1 MYAVQSSPYYPLD
14 HQTSN
19 LRKLFLQVI
28 INICNKNSFLHVIH
42 VQFFL
47 SFSPPTLGNYSYK
60 KNNNWHICEVINI
73 CCKCF
78 FYVIHIQLF
87 HSLVWNLEIILIR
100 RTQIG
105 TNVKLLI
112 LWAIFFYVIHVQF
125 SILKSSKLR
134 QLFLQEEQNC
144 HLQYDVCE
152 VINIF
157 SKPFFTLNH
166 VQFLYPLV
174 LQP

>member
-42 VQFFL
+42 VQFFFYPL
-47 SFSPPTLGNYSYK
+47 VLQPKEIILTRKTTIGTYVKLLIFVAN
-60 KNNNWHICEVINI
+60 V
-73 CCKCF
+73 F

-112 LWAIFFYVIHVQF
+112 LWAIFFMWFMF
-125 SILKSSKLR
+125 SFLFSSP
-134 QLFLQEEQNC
+134 QN
-144 HLQYDVCE
+144 LGNYSYKKNKIVTYST
-152 VINIF
+152 VRRMW
-157 SKPFFTLNH
+157 S
-166 VQFLYPLV
+166 Y
-174 LQP
+174 

>member
-14 HQTSN
+14 HQISN

-28 INICNKNSFLHVIH
+28 FNICNKNSFLHVIH

-78 FYVIHIQLF
+78 FHVIHIQLF
-87 HSLVWNLEIILIR
+87 HSLAWNLEIILIR

-112 LWAIFFYVIHVQF
+112 LWAIFFYMWFMF
-125 SILKSSKLR
+125 SFLFSSP
-134 QLFLQEEQNC
+134 QN
-144 HLQYDVCE
+144 LGNYSYKKNKIVTYST
-152 VINIF
+152 VRRMW
-157 SKPFFTLNH
+157 S
-166 VQFLYPLV
+166 Y
-174 LQP
+174 